1 MHLYEALGEVRQR
14 QLVDSIAQVALLRVG
29 GELEHLGLLLFIKFE
44 VVAEGDRHD
53 TVTSGTL
60 FNRVK
65 FSQLWQTDMGYEGL
79 HICLSYLE
87 YNLRLEYISCLLQNF
102 PQNCCQLI
110 VTLF

>member
-1 MHLYEALGEVRQR
+1 MHLYEALSEVRQW

-29 GELEHLGLLLFIKFE
+29 GELEHLSLLLLIKLE
-44 VVAEGDRHD
+44 VVAESDRHD

-65 FSQLWQTDMGYEGL
+65 FSKLWQTDMGYEGL
-79 HICLSYLE
+79 NICLSYLE
-87 YNLRLEYISCLLQNF
+87 YNLWLEYIGSLLQYF
-102 PQNCCQLI
+102 PQNCCQLF